1 VCLVWQGFGTN
12 ELSDDDNDEE
22 EYAPDETIRA
32 KWMLDNCGSFEKVM
46 LCICILVTHY

>member
-32 KWMLDNCGSFEKVM
+32 KWMLDGCGSFEEVM
-46 LCICILVTHY
+46 LYERVIFTMK